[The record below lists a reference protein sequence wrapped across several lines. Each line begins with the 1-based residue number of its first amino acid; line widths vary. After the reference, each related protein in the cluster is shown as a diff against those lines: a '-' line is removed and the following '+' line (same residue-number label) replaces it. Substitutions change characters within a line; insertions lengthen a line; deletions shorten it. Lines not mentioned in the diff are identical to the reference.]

1 MKFLNFDIRESV
13 QGRTKHCLTKSYTGH
28 TYAGGAFLALV
39 HDYKIMRTEKGWYCF
54 SEVHIK
60 RAFTAGFVELLKYV
74 NSMWYYG
81 MYIVINPRY
90 QDIHISMYSLLCIY
104 QYPSYLKLYTWKS
117 FRISIPIEESIV
129 KN

>member
-1 MKFLNFDIRESV
+1 
-13 QGRTKHCLTKSYTGH
+13 
-28 TYAGGAFLALV
+28 
-39 HDYKIMRTEKGWYCF
+39 MRTEKGWYCF

-90 QDIHISMYSLLCIY
+90 QDLHIIMYSLFCIY
-104 QYPSYLKLYTWKS
+104 YTVPALFEAIYMEVISYLYTH
-117 FRISIPIEESIV
+117 
-129 KN
+129 